1 MTPVPQAGR
10 VRLTPFARI
19 SQTAAVSASD
29 LFDLTGKV
37 GVVTGANSGL
47 GFGFASG
54 IAKCGGDVVVWG
66 RRADRNDEAAEQ
78 LRAMGAPRV
87 HCATVDVSDEAQ
99 VVRGMAESLEVMG
112 RVDGVVANAGFV
124 SQSPMHEMTTETYQ
138 DMLATAQHGGF
149 WTVREG
155 VKHMVE
161 RAEAGDPGGSVIA
174 CGSLTTFMG
183 HANMVHYGAAK
194 GAMAAIMRS
203 LAVEGGKHGI
213 RANTVC
219 AGLFRNGPMMAAPEG
234 ALAGM
239 DQVMEDKN
247 PVPRMGRPADL
258 EGITAYLM
266 SDVSA
271 YHTGDTIVI
280 DGGQSLLTLI

>member
-1 MTPVPQAGR
+1 M
-10 VRLTPFARI
+10 
-19 SQTAAVSASD
+19 SAAD

-37 GVVTGANSGL
+37 GLVTGANSGL

-66 RRADRNDEAAEQ
+66 RRADKNEEAAEQ
-78 LRAMGAPRV
+78 LLAMGAGRV
-87 HCATVDVSDEAQ
+87 HSASVDVSDEAA
-99 VVRGMAESLEVMG
+99 VVAGMADALEVMG

-124 SQSPMHEMTTETYQ
+124 TSAPMHEMTTEMYT
-138 DMLATAQHGGF
+138 DMIATAQHGGF

-155 VKHMVE
+155 VKHMVA

-183 HANMVHYGAAK
+183 HAGMVHYGAAK

-203 LAVEGGKHGI
+203 LAIDGGQYGI

-219 AGLFRNGPMMAAPEG
+219 AGLFYNGPMMAAPEG
-234 ALAGM
+234 ALSGM
-239 DQVMEDKN
+239 EQLMEAKN
-247 PVPRMGRPADL
+247 PVPRMGKPEDL

-280 DGGQSLLTLI
+280 DGGQSLMTLI